1 MANLWQHLA
10 MQAPTPSPTPAALVL
25 HASGLQAA
33 LPGGFDLF
41 HLPALTITPGITLVQ
56 GDEGVGKTTLLR
68 VLAGEHPQQ
77 VAQAQL
83 AGHDL
88 HAAPDAYRAEVA
100 WLDPSSAAWDS
111 MVVSDL
117 WAQQA
122 RSYRRWS
129 ADTLEDL
136 VDALGLQAHR
146 HKPLTMLS
154 TGSRR
159 KALLVAALS
168 SGAALTLLDMPF
180 AALDSAASRTLREV
194 LADCAT
200 HPSRAFVLADYA
212 APTGVPLAQV
222 IDLDARAA
230 V

>member
-1 MANLWQHLA
+1 
-10 MQAPTPSPTPAALVL
+10 MQVPPTPSPTPTALVL
-25 HASGLQAA
+25 RASGLQAA
-33 LPGGFDLF
+33 LPAGSDLF
-41 HLPALTITPGITLVQ
+41 HLPALTITPGITLVR

-68 VLAGEHPQQ
+68 LLAGERPQQ
-77 VAQAQL
+77 VTQAQL

-100 WLDPSSAAWDS
+100 WLDPSRAAWDCL
-111 MVVSDL
+111 VVNDL

-122 RSYRRWS
+122 RNFRRWS

-136 VDALGLQAHR
+136 ADALDLQAHR

-159 KALLVAALS
+159 KALLAATLC

-180 AALDSAASRTLREV
+180 AALDGAASRTLREV
-194 LADCAT
+194 LTDCAS

-230 V
+230 D